1 MLVATRECRCQ
12 WLKDQALAL
21 CFFRAFEQLDT
32 MFGITFRKKTEEE
45 RWLRKAL
52 DGDNTAT
59 EWLYRRHVRYL
70 AALCSRYITD
80 DEDIKDVLQES
91 FIKIFTSLNSF
102 TYRGEGSLKAWMARI
117 TLNETIKFVRRKNRL
132 ALSYI
137 EDADMDIADSG
148 SIETEDIPTETLYQ
162 FIRELPEG
170 YRTVFNLYVIDN
182 KSHKEI
188 ASLLGIK
195 ENTSASQLHKAKA
208 MLVQKI
214 KQYRTINSN

>member
-1 MLVATRECRCQ
+1 
-12 WLKDQALAL
+12 
-21 CFFRAFEQLDT
+21 
-32 MFGITFRKKTEEE
+32 
-45 RWLRKAL
+45 
-52 DGDNTAT
+52 
-59 EWLYRRHVRYL
+59 
-70 AALCSRYITD
+70 
-80 DEDIKDVLQES
+80 
-91 FIKIFTSLNSF
+91 
-102 TYRGEGSLKAWMARI
+102 MARI
-117 TLNETIKFVRRKNRL
+117 TLDETIKFVRRKNRL